1 LERRREW
8 AAGRRDKAAAAFSEA
23 RRISDAIPFG
33 QPILVGHHSERH
45 ARRDAERI
53 WNGMGKGCASLD
65 MAKHHESK
73 AAGIAAQLER
83 SVFSDDPDAVQ
94 ALQAKIADGRTQ
106 LERMKAC
113 NKIVRKFKD
122 DPTAGQAALI
132 AAGFSERIAQQA
144 FEPDMCGRLGF
155 PSYELTNLGANI
167 RRMEGRI
174 EDIQRRQQ
182 HAEAAAA
189 APGGVTIEG
198 SEWVNITFADKP
210 AWEILSA
217 LREAG
222 FRWGGG
228 HWCGQRAKI
237 PASVTALTEAVPP
250 DGATGEMGRRYS
262 HEGNVRR

>member
-73 AAGIAAQLER
+73 AAGIEAQLER
-83 SVFSDDPDAVQ
+83 SVFSDDPDAIE
-94 ALQAKIADGRTQ
+94 ALQAKIAKEREQ

-113 NKIVRKFKD
+113 NKIVRKFKTD
-122 DPTAGQAALI
+122 KPAGIAAL
-132 AAGFSERIAQQA
+132 AAIGFSPTLAANA
-144 FEPDMCGRLGF
+144 FEPDFCGRLGF
-155 PSYELTNLGANI
+155 PSYALTNLGANI

-174 EDIQRRQQ
+174 EDITRRQQ

-198 SEWVNITFADKP
+198 KEWINITFAEKP
-210 AWEILSA
+210 AWEIINA
-217 LREAG
+217 LKAAG

-228 HWCGQRAKI
+228 HWCGQRAKL
-237 PASVTALTEAVPP
+237 PASVTALTETVIA
-250 DGATGEMGRRYS
+250 
-262 HEGNVRR
+262 